1 MSRRIFTGRGR
12 RGAMGRRLKLALL
25 SAAMVVGA
33 AEFAQSDGNYFSPGN
48 LVVSRSVYDNNPN
61 NVQAGITVLPPN
73 CAVTSGA
80 CSPVVTAIN
89 DGTYPFVFNNDTVDA
104 SFGITSKIILD
115 QITTAGSLVTSL
127 EVPNS
132 SQNGMP
138 PGRNQM
144 VTSFSSK
151 SEL

>member
-1 MSRRIFTGRGR
+1 
-12 RGAMGRRLKLALL
+12 MGRRLTLLLL
-25 SAAMVVGA
+25 SAAMVGGA
-33 AEFAQSDGNYFSPGN
+33 ARFAQSDSNYFSPGN

-104 SFGITSKIILD
+104 SFASPRKS
-115 QITTAGSLVTSL
+115 SLTRSRR
-127 EVPNS
+127 
-132 SQNGMP
+132 QA
-138 PGRNQM
+138 R
-144 VTSFSSK
+144 
-151 SEL
+151 